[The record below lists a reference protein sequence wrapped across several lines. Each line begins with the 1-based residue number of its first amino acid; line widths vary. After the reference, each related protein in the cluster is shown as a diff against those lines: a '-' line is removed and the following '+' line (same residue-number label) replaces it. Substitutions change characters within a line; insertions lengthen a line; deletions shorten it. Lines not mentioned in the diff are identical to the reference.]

1 MKTTAIILTFIL
13 STISVNSFAKST
25 KHDDIIPEKKVV
37 FFNQSKAMEY
47 ILNDEKE
54 KTYIKKIYINDIEGR
69 RKAVV
74 VYMLDK
80 SNAKWIVSQR
90 TNYKYD
96 KNNRLIQIQK
106 ACWNR
111 ATTEWT
117 KYEVQN
123 VLLN

>member
-25 KHDDIIPEKKVV
+25 KPDDIIPEKKVV

-111 ATTEWT
+111 AKTEWT